1 MTTDS
6 SHFDLV
12 RDRFTKT
19 AESFA
24 DFVLTH
30 RMAEAGRLA
39 DLAAAELPNLADAIT
54 VDVAC
59 GPGTFALA
67 FAPRVRRAVGVDLTP
82 AMLERARRAA
92 ADARLAN
99 LEFTL
104 GDAYTLPFG
113 DGSVRIVSCGYALH
127 HMLEPARAIGEM
139 ARITAPGGR
148 VAIVDMILPAGA
160 SSAAKDAIEKAR
172 DPSHTTT
179 LSVAQ
184 FKEIF
189 RKLGLRVLHEETF
202 EMRREFDVWMRGAGR
217 APGDP
222 SYAATRRLMQESMRG
237 DAAGFHPAFS
247 EKSGALE
254 FSVTSAML
262 IAEKVE

>member
-6 SHFDLV
+6 RHLDLV

-39 DLAAAELPNLADAIT
+39 DLATAGLPNLAGAMT

-67 FAPRVRRAVGVDLTP
+67 FAPRVRRAIGVDLTP

-92 ADARLAN
+92 AGARLAN

-113 DGSVRIVSCGYALH
+113 DTTVQIVSCGYALH
-127 HMLEPARAIGEM
+127 HMLEPARALGEM
-139 ARITAPGGR
+139 ARIATPGGR

-172 DPSHTTT
+172 DPSHSTT

-189 RKLGLRVLHEETF
+189 GELGLRVLHEEVF
-202 EMRREFDVWMRGAGR
+202 ESRREFDGWMRGAGR

-222 SYAATRRLMQESMRG
+222 SYMETRRLMEESMRA
-237 DAAGFHPAFS
+237 DAAGYHPAFS
-247 EKSGALE
+247 EKTGALE
-254 FSVTSAML
+254 FSVTSAIL
-262 IAEKVE
+262 IAEKAA